1 MANTSIRGTSS
12 DGIHVNVGSNAYII
26 KAKIPLRDGFY
37 VVLGKA
43 SFSMVSVFSFDGDI
57 GDMNGMY
64 TLVEGATAREVLEQY
79 EKYYKQPEPEPVK
92 KTPEP
97 IKKTPEPKPIKKTPE
112 PKPIKKRPEPEP
124 EPEEE
129 EEPYQDTSFLKENDY
144 RLNQGGGFLY
154 FMCIFNYVLGI
165 LFGLAVGVGVT
176 AFFGYFIGGW
186 MGQNFKELHDIYA
199 QSQALDATLLEQ
211 ITPTLIGMIPAI
223 PLSIFFFM
231 SMINCIVC
239 MVKIKRTLSPYHKA
253 VMVVGLVNANIFAI
267 LGGWFHYHYWIHRFK
282 LKPRKG

>member
-12 DGIHVNVGSNAYII
+12 DGLHVTVGSNAYII

-37 VVLGKA
+37 VVLGKQ

-64 TLVEGATAREVLEQY
+64 TLVEGATAKEVLDQY

-97 IKKTPEPKPIKKTPE
+97 RKKTPEPRKTPEPKPIKKQP
-112 PKPIKKRPEPEP
+112 
-124 EPEEE
+124 E
-129 EEPYQDTSFLKENDY
+129 EEPYQDTTPLSENDS
-144 RLNQGGGFLY
+144 RLNKGAGGWMF
-154 FMCIFNYVLGI
+154 FCVFNYVLGI
-165 LFGLAVGVGVT
+165 LFGLAVGLGVT
-176 AFFGYFIGGW
+176 AFFGYYIGGW

-199 QSQALDATLLEQ
+199 QSQALDATLLEK
-211 ITPTLIGMIPAI
+211 ITPTLIGMLPAI

-231 SMINCIVC
+231 SMINSIVC
-239 MVKIKRTLSPYHKA
+239 LAKIKHTRSPYHKA
-253 VMVVGLVNANIFAI
+253 VMVVGLVNLNVFAI
-267 LGGWFHYHYWIHRFK
+267 LGGWFHYHYWIRRFK
-282 LKPRKG
+282 LKPRRG